1 MACRGLGDTE
11 PDTLREVYLLACDE
25 RQLPSEVSST
35 LLSLSSRSPLA
46 AAEPVALPLEPP
58 QAQPSASPTL
68 DGEQPAEVLL
78 KAKKKYKPVALKVRP
93 IVGELPKEYRIVR
106 NRIGDPL
113 QAMPKLDPNP
123 TPYAPTG

>member
-1 MACRGLGDTE
+1 MFDELIGGQGDVAVILEHNSRTTQTYAVACRGLDDTE

-25 RQLPSEVSST
+25 RKLPSEVSTT

-93 IVGELPKEYRIVR
+93 IVGELPK
-106 NRIGDPL
+106 
-113 QAMPKLDPNP
+113 
-123 TPYAPTG
+123 